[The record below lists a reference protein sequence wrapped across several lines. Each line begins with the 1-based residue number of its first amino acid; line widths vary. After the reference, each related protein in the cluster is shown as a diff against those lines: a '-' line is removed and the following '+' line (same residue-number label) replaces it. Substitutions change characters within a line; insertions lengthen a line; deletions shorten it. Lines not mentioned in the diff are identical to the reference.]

1 MALKDQIIAELQKKT
16 TEQASS
22 LAELKQQLAEEA
34 EVHEL
39 ELEELRL
46 QKDEVVQQMMNAAQV
61 EEEDPLADLGL
72 EEIKA
77 QNRKLRSAITNL
89 TFGFEE
95 EKKKLDQ
102 QAKQETAKDAKI
114 KQLEGRLQEMD
125 FLLEEVTTKD
135 QELAEMQEKLEE
147 INEYETIVEEMVTE
161 IAAKEEENEEMQRQL
176 AECQE
181 EQRLMEELNNQ
192 LEQYNKELQQEVD
205 EKDLRIQEFKAEVD
219 QLEMIVIEQDTL
231 AEKYKDKQA
240 DLTQQV
246 RLLNEQLQ
254 EYTQDGS
261 KDQVRLLLD
270 KQTQLIRQLRESEAK
285 HLTVQR
291 NQIEMW
297 QGKAAADL
305 VQRVL
310 PEGLQ
315 KEA

>member
-1 MALKDQIIAELQKKT
+1 
-16 TEQASS
+16 
-22 LAELKQQLAEEA
+22 
-34 EVHEL
+34 
-39 ELEELRL
+39 
-46 QKDEVVQQMMNAAQV
+46 
-61 EEEDPLADLGL
+61 
-72 EEIKA
+72 
-77 QNRKLRSAITNL
+77 
-89 TFGFEE
+89 
-95 EKKKLDQ
+95 
-102 QAKQETAKDAKI
+102 
-114 KQLEGRLQEMD
+114 
-125 FLLEEVTTKD
+125 
-135 QELAEMQEKLEE
+135 MQDKLEE
-147 INEYETIVEEMVTE
+147 INEYENIVEEMVTE
-161 IAAKEEENEEMQRQL
+161 IAAKEEENEEMQRQV

-192 LEQYNKELQQEVD
+192 LEQYNKELQQEAD

-270 KQTQLIRQLRESEAK
+270 RQTQLIRQLREAEAK

-297 QGKAAADL
+297 QGKASADL
-305 VQRVL
+305 V
-310 PEGLQ
+310 
-315 KEA
+315 